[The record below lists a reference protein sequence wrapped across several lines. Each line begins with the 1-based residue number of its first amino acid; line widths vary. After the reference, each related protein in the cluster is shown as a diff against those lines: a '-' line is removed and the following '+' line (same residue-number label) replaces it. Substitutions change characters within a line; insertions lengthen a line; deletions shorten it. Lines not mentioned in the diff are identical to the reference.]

1 MLSMGPNSSDTQAGL
16 QWELGEGEKEK
27 GKVCASVIG
36 LEVAEGCVP
45 RAHPLCQSCWIPD
58 SPWHPRSGRRVR
70 GADCIPG
77 VPEAP

>member
-1 MLSMGPNSSDTQAGL
+1 MLSMGPNSSYTLAGL

-27 GKVCASVIG
+27 GNVCASVIG
-36 LEVAEGCVP
+36 VVVAEGCIP
-45 RAHPLCQSCWIPD
+45 RPHPLCQSCWIPD
-58 SPWHPRSGRRVR
+58 SLYPWSGRCVR